1 MTITRANLVK
11 QVSNTHPSL
20 TKAQSVEAVEHFL
33 SIAKSSLIKGDHL
46 LLSGFGKF
54 CVNSKKPRQGRN
66 PQTGQ
71 LLLLE
76 GRRVI
81 TFRLSALMRKR
92 INVD

>member
-1 MTITRANLVK
+1 MTITKANLVK
-11 QVSNTHPSL
+11 QVFNTHPSL
-20 TKAQSVEAVEHFL
+20 TKAQSVEAVESFL
-33 SIAKSSLIKGDHL
+33 SIAKSNLIKGDNL

-54 CVNSKKPRQGRN
+54 CVNNKKPRQGRN